1 MATDCVDTRI
11 CFSRDDLSSLAKNL
25 ISLLKQDST
34 SGSGNGSGNSN
45 GSGSG
50 SGSGSSGKGRVF
62 TQLMQ
67 DMASLS
73 QVERPLSTGT
83 VLSNVLT
90 YYTKNVAPANLDR
103 NAFEFNWMGI
113 ARLYLS
119 PLNIGYARLESQ
131 LSGSY
136 TVDWIRV
143 KLLNVTF
150 SKSIKKNIEILPIER
165 VDNLDEPNTS
175 QSISIDDDFF
185 SLDGTTYTLGYR
197 PATYLVN
204 ATGIDTQRL
213 GNAFVRQMNSESSNI
228 YGIGF
233 TTPSVTGLDT
243 QFDGDYASTFPD
255 AKTEPLGTASEIVI
269 QSPQAM
275 SLYLTSTQELQSPG
289 IAQNTYKYS
298 QQNPVSFRAKDTL
311 AFQKDQ
317 GSENYIDNE
326 TAVTPIYG
334 LVQIDLPEDLI
345 QEVYQKKDISV
356 IQENYPDEE
365 NNSYG
370 ILSKTLTTTNMVLNA
385 NYKILVEYGIHP
397 VTQQ

>member
-11 CFSRDDLSSLAKNL
+11 CFSRDDLASLAKNL

-34 SGSGNGSGNSN
+34 SGSGSGN
-45 GSGSG
+45 GSGS
-50 SGSGSSGKGRVF
+50 SSGKGKVF

-83 VLSNVLT
+83 VLNNVLT
-90 YYTKNVAPANLDR
+90 YYTNNVAPTVLDR

-131 LSGSY
+131 LIGSY
-136 TVDWIRV
+136 VVDWIRV

-150 SKSIKKNIEILPIER
+150 SKSVAKNIQTLPIQR
-165 VDNLDEPNTS
+165 
-175 QSISIDDDFF
+175 IDDLETQQEAQTITANDEFL

-197 PATYLVN
+197 PATYLMN
-204 ATGIDTQRL
+204 APGIDTQRI
-213 GNAFVRQMNSESSNI
+213 GNAFVREMKSETNNI

-243 QFDGDYASTFPD
+243 QFDGDYASTFPE
-255 AKTEPLGTASEIVI
+255 AKTEPLGTSSEILI

-275 SLYLTSTQELQSPG
+275 SLYLTTTQELETPG
-289 IAQNTYKYS
+289 VAQNTYKYS
-298 QQNPVSFRAKDTL
+298 RENPLSFRAQDTL
-311 AFQKDQ
+311 SFQGKQ
-317 GSENYIDNE
+317 GSKAYTNTES
-326 TAVTPIYG
+326 AVTPIYG

-345 QEVYQKKDISV
+345 QEVYQKVEATIN
-356 IQENYPDEE
+356 QNNYYDEE
-365 NNSYG
+365 NYG
-370 ILSKTLTTTNMVLNA
+370 ILTKTLSTTNIVLNA
-385 NYKILVEYGIHP
+385 NYKILVEYGVHP
-397 VTQQ
+397 VTQE